1 MIPKTNCAPGVITLF
16 LPAEEN
22 ALLREEL
29 SKGMSV
35 SVGSLAAVDKRIL
48 SVCSGEIIADRCC

>member
-35 SVGSLAAVDKRIL
+35 SVGSTPAVDL
-48 SVCSGEIIADRCC
+48 